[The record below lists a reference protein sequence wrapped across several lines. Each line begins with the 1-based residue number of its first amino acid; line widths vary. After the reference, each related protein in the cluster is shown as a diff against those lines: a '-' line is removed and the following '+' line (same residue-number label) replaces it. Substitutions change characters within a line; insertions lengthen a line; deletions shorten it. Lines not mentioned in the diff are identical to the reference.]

1 MKTRKTI
8 LQSYYSYW
16 FAVPGLIIYL
26 LIFVLSTF
34 SSFYFALTRWDM
46 LTSTFIGFQNFKTFF
61 SQTNT
66 KASLANTFIYA
77 FSTSLSKVVFGLFI
91 ALGLVKKSKAHS
103 YLESLIFFPTLLG
116 YVVVGITFSKLMHP
130 SRGLINMMLGPIGM
144 PKLRWLADPAIAMP
158 AVILVDFWQGIGIT
172 TVIYIAGLNSIPQTY
187 YEAAVIDGCNAVQR
201 FRHVTL
207 PLLVPAINSVLTLSL
222 IGGLKH
228 YELIWTMTEG
238 GPGYATEV
246 LGTVIYKLFAAG
258 NYGLSTAGYVLMF
271 VLTAI
276 LVFPLNTWVG
286 RKEVGL

>member
-26 LIFVLSTF
+26 LIFVLPTF

-130 SRGLINMMLGPIGM
+130 SRGLINMMLGPIG
-144 PKLRWLADPAIAMP
+144 LR
-158 AVILVDFWQGIGIT
+158 
-172 TVIYIAGLNSIPQTY
+172 
-187 YEAAVIDGCNAVQR
+187 
-201 FRHVTL
+201 
-207 PLLVPAINSVLTLSL
+207 
-222 IGGLKH
+222 
-228 YELIWTMTEG
+228 
-238 GPGYATEV
+238 
-246 LGTVIYKLFAAG
+246 
-258 NYGLSTAGYVLMF
+258 
-271 VLTAI
+271 
-276 LVFPLNTWVG
+276 
-286 RKEVGL
+286 

>member
-26 LIFVLSTF
+26 LIFVLPTF

-77 FSTSLSKVVFGLFI
+77 FSTS
-91 ALGLVKKSKAHS
+91 
-103 YLESLIFFPTLLG
+103 FFPTLLG

-130 SRGLINMMLGPIGM
+130 SRGLINMMLGPIGL